1 MTEMKV
7 IEENGH
13 YYSAERVKDACE
25 CGCGCGMGGAPEPRE
40 EARPVAAIKDLYRRV
55 LGERHGSCECGC
67 GCGMGRK

>member
-7 IEENGH
+7 IEENGR
-13 YYSAERVKDACE
+13 SAERVEGACE
-25 CGCGCGMGGAPEPRE
+25 CGCGCGMGVAPEPRE
-40 EARPVAAIKDLYRRV
+40 EAHPVAAIKGLYRRV